1 MLSNLN
7 LANLPVVIDILKPL
21 KDVDEG
27 KVTEGDLL
35 PNTVN
40 DAEDDLVKNVLEQ
53 NLEWDELLEGGS
65 LLQLECLKAHRG

>member
-7 LANLPVVIDILKPL
+7 LANLPIVIDILKPL

-65 LLQLECLKAHRG
+65 LLKLECLKAHRG

>member
-53 NLEWDELLEGGS
+53 NLKWDELLEGRS